1 MAGTKRQSVGSL
13 KKGSNVV
20 VDGVACTVSDLSV
33 SRPGK
38 HGHAKVN
45 FMAVG
50 ILDGRKRNVVMPGHD
65 DIEVPIIE
73 KRNAQVLSVT
83 GNTANVMDSETFE
96 TFDIEIAEELKGQV
110 SEGMVVL
117 YWEILND
124 RIMKQIKSE

>member
-1 MAGTKRQSVGSL
+1 MAGIKHQSVGTL
-13 KKGSNVV
+13 KKGSNVI
-20 VDGVACTVSDLSV
+20 VDGVACTVTDFSV

-65 DIEVPIIE
+65 NIEVPVIE
-73 KRNAQVLSVT
+73 KKNAQVLSIT
-83 GNTANVMDSETFE
+83 GNHCNVMDAETFE
-96 TFDIEIAEELKGQV
+96 TFDLTIPEELTDQV
-110 SEGMVVL
+110 IEGVTVL

-124 RIMKQIKSE
+124 RVVKQVKL

>member
-20 VDGVACTVSDLSV
+20 IDDVACTVTDLSV

-65 DIEVPIIE
+65 DVDVPLIE
-73 KRNAQVLSVT
+73 KKNAQVLSVSGT
-83 GNTANVMDSETFE
+83 HANVMDSEKN
-96 TFDIEIAEELKGQV
+96 I
-110 SEGMVVL
+110 
-117 YWEILND
+117 W
-124 RIMKQIKSE
+124 